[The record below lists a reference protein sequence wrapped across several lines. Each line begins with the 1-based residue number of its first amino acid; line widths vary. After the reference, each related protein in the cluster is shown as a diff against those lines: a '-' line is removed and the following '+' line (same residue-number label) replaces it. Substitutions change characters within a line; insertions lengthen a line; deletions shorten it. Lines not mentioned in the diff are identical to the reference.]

1 MNLNILSVIIIFVLF
16 IPVSFVGADESKS
29 TGIEFADV
37 IFAPQKFEDDGRIYV
52 FVQVVQRD
60 SSGNLVAFLQ
70 SDKMTNLN
78 PNTLN
83 YYIDSRA
90 QLMDIPVYDF
100 GGQLVQAYGER
111 FTITQSTHDIV
122 ASTLLIIEI
131 STEENPD
138 EPQRQLGARFAHD
151 GLVMAP
157 GDIMET
163 HWFVARLLN

>member
-1 MNLNILSVIIIFVLF
+1 MNFYILSVIIFSILL
-16 IPVSFVGADESKS
+16 IPVSFASADEY
-29 TGIEFADV
+29 TLPDIEFEDV
-37 IFAPQKFEDDGRIYV
+37 IFSSETSKNDIRIYI

-151 GLVMAP
+151 GIVMEP

-163 HWFVARLLN
+163 HWFIARILN